1 MKSLKQDAE
10 YIVDSFVDFKGDE
23 HKIIGCVLNVKPY
36 SNIGER
42 FSVGWRSDGCIWIDD
57 PDFRNIQEIISVG
70 IMICHPCD
78 EFDLEKGKNMAYE
91 KALHNPKCPKVYVSF
106 KGGKSLA
113 KAFLKQEISFV
124 KDNPGKIIKGY
135 SQMKAGFEKKQNL
148 IEKIN
153 NLSDKEKQA
162 IALASEVDIAK
173 CNELASR
180 AKAMNIKLNGEN

>member
-42 FSVGWRSDGCIWIDD
+42 FSVGWRSDGL
-57 PDFRNIQEIISVG
+57 ISVG
-70 IMICHPCD
+70 IMVCHPCD